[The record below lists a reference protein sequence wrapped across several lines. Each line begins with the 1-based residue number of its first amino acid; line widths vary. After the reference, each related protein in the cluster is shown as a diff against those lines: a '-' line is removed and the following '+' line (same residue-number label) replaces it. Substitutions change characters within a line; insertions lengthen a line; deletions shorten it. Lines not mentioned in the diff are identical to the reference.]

1 MCKNMRDPRHDILFE
16 PINIGPVTSKNR
28 FYQVP
33 HCSGM
38 GWRRPNT
45 LAAMRG
51 VKAEGGWGV
60 VNTEYCSI
68 HPTSDNDAF
77 PYCALW
83 DNEDIISHRKMTD
96 EVHKHGALAGVE
108 LWIGGS
114 LIVNLGTRLPPLGL
128 RNHPQQDTSVYH
140 PGQTRCMDKNDI
152 KNIRKWH
159 RDAAKRALEA
169 GFDIVYVYA
178 THGYLLSE
186 FLNPETNIRSDEYGG
201 PLENRVRFIK
211 ELIEDTR
218 EIVDGKAAVA
228 TRFSVGLNDSESY
241 DAFALLADLPDL
253 WDLTVPDYSVE
264 MGNSRFIKEA
274 ALKDSVLKARQLTSK
289 PVVSVGRL
297 TSPDTMVQLL
307 RENVQDL
314 IGAARPSIAD
324 PFLPNKISTG
334 NLEDIRECIG
344 CNVCYAHDS
353 LGVPIRCT
361 QNPTMGE
368 EWRNG
373 WHPEKI
379 LTTKKRKKVLVVGS
393 GPAGLEASRVL
404 GEMGHKVAL
413 AEKSRELGGR
423 IITEAKLPGLSEWIR
438 VRDWRITQINKCQNI
453 EVFPESFMTS
463 ESVLELGYENVVIA
477 TGARWAKDSIG
488 RHSNCDFR
496 EADIGMII
504 SGDEVLEKPVK
515 SKSKFVVYDD
525 DHYYFGS
532 VLALELKRQGHQVT
546 LVCPAG
552 RICSWGEFTDEQ
564 TRSNT
569 EVIQAGIKVIN
580 NYKIEAVTN
589 GIAELSCVFS
599 GETKEIFC
607 DFVIPITRKI
617 PVTDLYD
624 DLCSKKQEFRDN
636 GIEKIMKIG
645 DAEAPSIIAA
655 AVHSGYRSAIEIDN
669 PASKALNFAKR
680 EHPLIK

>member
-1 MCKNMRDPRHDILFE
+1 M
-16 PINIGPVTSKNR
+16 
-28 FYQVP
+28 Y
-33 HCSGM
+33 
-38 GWRRPNT
+38 
-45 LAAMRG
+45 
-51 VKAEGGWGV
+51 
-60 VNTEYCSI
+60 
-68 HPTSDNDAF
+68 
-77 PYCALW
+77 
-83 DNEDIISHRKMTD
+83 
-96 EVHKHGALAGVE
+96 
-108 LWIGGS
+108 
-114 LIVNLGTRLPPLGL
+114 
-128 RNHPQQDTSVYH
+128 
-140 PGQTRCMDKNDI
+140 
-152 KNIRKWH
+152 
-159 RDAAKRALEA
+159 KRQ
-169 GFDIVYVYA
+169 
-178 THGYLLSE
+178 
-186 FLNPETNIRSDEYGG
+186 
-201 PLENRVRFIK
+201 LENRVRFIK

-379 LTTKKRKKVLVVGS
+379 LTTKKRKRVLVVGS

-504 SGDEVLEKPVK
+504 SGDEVLEKPIK

-617 PVTDLYD
+617 PVMDLYD

-680 EHPLIK
+680 EHPLSK

>member
-1 MCKNMRDPRHDILFE
+1 
-16 PINIGPVTSKNR
+16 
-28 FYQVP
+28 
-33 HCSGM
+33 
-38 GWRRPNT
+38 
-45 LAAMRG
+45 
-51 VKAEGGWGV
+51 
-60 VNTEYCSI
+60 
-68 HPTSDNDAF
+68 
-77 PYCALW
+77 
-83 DNEDIISHRKMTD
+83 
-96 EVHKHGALAGVE
+96 
-108 LWIGGS
+108 
-114 LIVNLGTRLPPLGL
+114 
-128 RNHPQQDTSVYH
+128 
-140 PGQTRCMDKNDI
+140 
-152 KNIRKWH
+152 
-159 RDAAKRALEA
+159 
-169 GFDIVYVYA
+169 
-178 THGYLLSE
+178 
-186 FLNPETNIRSDEYGG
+186 
-201 PLENRVRFIK
+201 
-211 ELIEDTR
+211 
-218 EIVDGKAAVA
+218 
-228 TRFSVGLNDSESY
+228 
-241 DAFALLADLPDL
+241 
-253 WDLTVPDYSVE
+253 
-264 MGNSRFIKEA
+264 
-274 ALKDSVLKARQLTSK
+274 
-289 PVVSVGRL
+289 
-297 TSPDTMVQLL
+297 
-307 RENVQDL
+307 
-314 IGAARPSIAD
+314 
-324 PFLPNKISTG
+324 
-334 NLEDIRECIG
+334 
-344 CNVCYAHDS
+344 
-353 LGVPIRCT
+353 
-361 QNPTMGE
+361 
-368 EWRNG
+368 
-373 WHPEKI
+373 
-379 LTTKKRKKVLVVGS
+379 
-393 GPAGLEASRVL
+393 
-404 GEMGHKVAL
+404 
-413 AEKSRELGGR
+413 
-423 IITEAKLPGLSEWIR
+423 
-438 VRDWRITQINKCQNI
+438 
-453 EVFPESFMTS
+453 MTS
-463 ESVLELGYENVVIA
+463 ESVLELGYENLVIA
-477 TGARWAKDSIG
+477 TGARWARDSIG

>member
-1 MCKNMRDPRHDILFE
+1 
-16 PINIGPVTSKNR
+16 
-28 FYQVP
+28 
-33 HCSGM
+33 
-38 GWRRPNT
+38 
-45 LAAMRG
+45 
-51 VKAEGGWGV
+51 
-60 VNTEYCSI
+60 
-68 HPTSDNDAF
+68 
-77 PYCALW
+77 
-83 DNEDIISHRKMTD
+83 
-96 EVHKHGALAGVE
+96 
-108 LWIGGS
+108 
-114 LIVNLGTRLPPLGL
+114 
-128 RNHPQQDTSVYH
+128 
-140 PGQTRCMDKNDI
+140 MDKNDI
-152 KNIRKWH
+152 KNVRQWH

-186 FLNPETNIRSDEYGG
+186 FLNPETNIRNDEYGG
-201 PLENRVRFIK
+201 SLENRVRFIK

-218 EIVDGKAAVA
+218 EVVDGKAAVA
-228 TRFSVGLNDSESY
+228 TRFSVGLNDPESY
-241 DAFALLADLPDL
+241 DAFALLAELPDL

-274 ALKDSVLKARQLTSK
+274 ALKDSVLKAKQLTSK

-307 RENVQDL
+307 KDNVQDF

-379 LTTKKRKKVLVVGS
+379 LTTKNKKRVLVVGS

-404 GEMGHKVAL
+404 GKMGHKVAL
-413 AEKSRELGGR
+413 AEKSRELGGM

-438 VRDWRITQINKCQNI
+438 VRDWRITQINKCENI
-453 EVFPESFMTS
+453 EVFPESIMTAD
-463 ESVLELGYENVVIA
+463 SVLELGYENVVIA

-488 RHSNCDFR
+488 RHSDCSFKK
-496 EADIGMII
+496 ADMKMIV
-504 SGDEVLEKPVK
+504 SGDEVLENPIK
-515 SKSKFVVYDD
+515 SKSKFVIYDD

-532 VLALELKRQGHQVT
+532 VLALELKRQGHEVT
-546 LVCPAG
+546 LVSPAG
-552 RICSWGEFTDEQ
+552 RVCSWGEFTDEQ

-569 EVIQAGIKVIN
+569 EIMKAGIKVIN
-580 NYKIEAVTN
+580 NYKIEVVMN
-589 GIAELSCVFS
+589 GIAELSCIFS
-599 GETKEIFC
+599 GETKEVSC
-607 DFVIPITRKI
+607 DFVVPITRKI

-624 DLCSKKQEFRDN
+624 HLYSRTQDWKIN
-636 GIEKIMKIG
+636 GIRKVIRIG

-655 AVHSGYRSAIEIDN
+655 AVHSGYRSAIEVDD
-669 PASKALNFAKR
+669 PSSQALNFSKR
-680 EHPLIK
+680 EHPLIR

>member
-1 MCKNMRDPRHDILFE
+1 
-16 PINIGPVTSKNR
+16 
-28 FYQVP
+28 
-33 HCSGM
+33 
-38 GWRRPNT
+38 
-45 LAAMRG
+45 
-51 VKAEGGWGV
+51 
-60 VNTEYCSI
+60 
-68 HPTSDNDAF
+68 
-77 PYCALW
+77 
-83 DNEDIISHRKMTD
+83 
-96 EVHKHGALAGVE
+96 
-108 LWIGGS
+108 
-114 LIVNLGTRLPPLGL
+114 
-128 RNHPQQDTSVYH
+128 
-140 PGQTRCMDKNDI
+140 MDKNDI
-152 KNIRKWH
+152 KNIRQWH

-186 FLNPETNIRSDEYGG
+186 FLNPETNIRTDEYGG
-201 PLENRVRFIK
+201 SLENRVRFIK

-218 EIVDGKAAVA
+218 EVVDGKAAVA
-228 TRFSVGLNDSESY
+228 TRFSVGLNDPESY
-241 DAFALLADLPDL
+241 DAFALLAELPDL

-274 ALKDSVLKARQLTSK
+274 ALKDSVLKAKQLTSK

-307 RENVQDL
+307 KDNVQDL

-379 LTTKKRKKVLVVGS
+379 LTTKNKKRVLVVGS

-404 GEMGHKVAL
+404 GKMGHKVAL

-438 VRDWRITQINKCQNI
+438 VRDWRITQINKCENI
-453 EVFPESFMTS
+453 EVFPESIMTAD
-463 ESVLELGYENVVIA
+463 SVLELGYENVVIA

-488 RHSNCDFR
+488 RHSDSSFKK
-496 EADIGMII
+496 ADMKMIV
-504 SGDEVLEKPVK
+504 SGDEVLENPIK
-515 SKSKFVVYDD
+515 SKSKFVIYDD

-532 VLALELKRQGHQVT
+532 VLALELKRQGHEVT
-546 LVCPAG
+546 LVSPAG
-552 RICSWGEFTDEQ
+552 RVCSWGEFTDEQ

-569 EVIQAGIKVIN
+569 EIIKAGIKVIN
-580 NYKIEAVTN
+580 NYKIEVVMN
-589 GIAELSCVFS
+589 GIAELSCIFS
-599 GETKEIFC
+599 GETKEVSC
-607 DFVIPITRKI
+607 DFVVPITRKI

-624 DLCSKKQEFRDN
+624 HLYSRTQDWKIN
-636 GIEKIMKIG
+636 GIRKVIRIG

-655 AVHSGYRSAIEIDN
+655 AVHSGYRSAIEVDD
-669 PASKALNFAKR
+669 PSSQALNFSKR
-680 EHPLIK
+680 EHPLIR

>member
-1 MCKNMRDPRHDILFE
+1 
-16 PINIGPVTSKNR
+16 
-28 FYQVP
+28 
-33 HCSGM
+33 
-38 GWRRPNT
+38 
-45 LAAMRG
+45 
-51 VKAEGGWGV
+51 
-60 VNTEYCSI
+60 
-68 HPTSDNDAF
+68 
-77 PYCALW
+77 
-83 DNEDIISHRKMTD
+83 
-96 EVHKHGALAGVE
+96 
-108 LWIGGS
+108 
-114 LIVNLGTRLPPLGL
+114 
-128 RNHPQQDTSVYH
+128 
-140 PGQTRCMDKNDI
+140 MDKNDI

-379 LTTKKRKKVLVVGS
+379 LTTKKRKRVLVVGS

-504 SGDEVLEKPVK
+504 SGDEVLEKPIK

-617 PVTDLYD
+617 PVMDLYD

>member
-1 MCKNMRDPRHDILFE
+1 
-16 PINIGPVTSKNR
+16 
-28 FYQVP
+28 
-33 HCSGM
+33 
-38 GWRRPNT
+38 
-45 LAAMRG
+45 
-51 VKAEGGWGV
+51 
-60 VNTEYCSI
+60 
-68 HPTSDNDAF
+68 
-77 PYCALW
+77 
-83 DNEDIISHRKMTD
+83 
-96 EVHKHGALAGVE
+96 
-108 LWIGGS
+108 
-114 LIVNLGTRLPPLGL
+114 
-128 RNHPQQDTSVYH
+128 
-140 PGQTRCMDKNDI
+140 MDKNDI
-152 KNIRKWH
+152 KNVRQWH

-186 FLNPETNIRSDEYGG
+186 FLNPETNIRNDEYGG
-201 PLENRVRFIK
+201 SLENRVRFIK

-218 EIVDGKAAVA
+218 EVVDGKAAVA
-228 TRFSVGLNDSESY
+228 TRFSVGLNDPESY
-241 DAFALLADLPDL
+241 DAFALLAELPDL

-274 ALKDSVLKARQLTSK
+274 ALKDSVLKAKQLTSK

-307 RENVQDL
+307 KDNVQDF

-379 LTTKKRKKVLVVGS
+379 LTTKNKKRVLVVGS

-404 GEMGHKVAL
+404 GKMGHKVAL

-438 VRDWRITQINKCQNI
+438 VRDWRITQINKCENI
-453 EVFPESFMTS
+453 EVFPESIMTAD
-463 ESVLELGYENVVIA
+463 SVLELGYENVVIA

-488 RHSNCDFR
+488 RHSDSSFKK
-496 EADIGMII
+496 ADMKMIV
-504 SGDEVLEKPVK
+504 SGDEVLENPIK
-515 SKSKFVVYDD
+515 SKSKFVIYDD

-532 VLALELKRQGHQVT
+532 VLALELKRQGHEVT
-546 LVCPAG
+546 LVSPAG
-552 RICSWGEFTDEQ
+552 RVCSWGEFTDEQ

-569 EVIQAGIKVIN
+569 EIIKAGIKVIN
-580 NYKIEAVTN
+580 NYKIEVVMN
-589 GIAELSCVFS
+589 GIAELSCIFS
-599 GETKEIFC
+599 GETKEVSC
-607 DFVIPITRKI
+607 DFVVPITRKI

-624 DLCSKKQEFRDN
+624 HLYSRTQDWKIN
-636 GIEKIMKIG
+636 GIRKVIRIG

-655 AVHSGYRSAIEIDN
+655 AVHSGYRSAIEVDD
-669 PASKALNFAKR
+669 PSSQALNFSKR
-680 EHPLIK
+680 EHPLIR

>member
-1 MCKNMRDPRHDILFE
+1 
-16 PINIGPVTSKNR
+16 
-28 FYQVP
+28 
-33 HCSGM
+33 
-38 GWRRPNT
+38 
-45 LAAMRG
+45 
-51 VKAEGGWGV
+51 
-60 VNTEYCSI
+60 
-68 HPTSDNDAF
+68 
-77 PYCALW
+77 
-83 DNEDIISHRKMTD
+83 
-96 EVHKHGALAGVE
+96 
-108 LWIGGS
+108 
-114 LIVNLGTRLPPLGL
+114 
-128 RNHPQQDTSVYH
+128 
-140 PGQTRCMDKNDI
+140 MDKNDI
-152 KNIRKWH
+152 KNVRQWH

-186 FLNPETNIRSDEYGG
+186 FLNPETNIRNDEYGG
-201 PLENRVRFIK
+201 SLENRVRFIK

-218 EIVDGKAAVA
+218 EVVDGKAAVA
-228 TRFSVGLNDSESY
+228 TRFSVGLNDPESY
-241 DAFALLADLPDL
+241 DAFALLAELPDL

-274 ALKDSVLKARQLTSK
+274 ALKDSVLKAKQLTSK

-307 RENVQDL
+307 KDNVQDF

-379 LTTKKRKKVLVVGS
+379 LTTKNKKRVLVVGS

-404 GEMGHKVAL
+404 GKMGHKVAL

-438 VRDWRITQINKCQNI
+438 VRDWRITQINKCENI
-453 EVFPESFMTS
+453 EVFPESIMTAD
-463 ESVLELGYENVVIA
+463 SVLELGYENVVIA

-488 RHSNCDFR
+488 RHSDSSFKK
-496 EADIGMII
+496 ADMKMIV
-504 SGDEVLEKPVK
+504 SGDEVLENPIK
-515 SKSKFVVYDD
+515 SKSKFVIYDD

-532 VLALELKRQGHQVT
+532 VLALELKRQGHEVT
-546 LVCPAG
+546 LVSPAG
-552 RICSWGEFTDEQ
+552 RVCSWGEFTDEQ

-569 EVIQAGIKVIN
+569 EIIKAGIKVIN
-580 NYKIEAVTN
+580 NYKIEVVMN
-589 GIAELSCVFS
+589 GIAELSCIFS
-599 GETKEIFC
+599 GETKEVSC
-607 DFVIPITRKI
+607 DFVVPITRKI

-624 DLCSKKQEFRDN
+624 HLYSRTQDWKIN
-636 GIEKIMKIG
+636 GIRKVIRIG

-655 AVHSGYRSAIEIDN
+655 AVHSGYRSAIEVDD
-669 PASKALNFAKR
+669 PSSQSLNFSKR
-680 EHPLIK
+680 EHPLIR